1 VASDVSRVTETAGE
15 TGAAASQVLA
25 ASRELSVQAAKLD
38 QETQEFLERVRAA

>member
-1 VASDVSRVTETAGE
+1 
-15 TGAAASQVLA
+15 A